1 MNHTKIIGF
10 ILTVPAALAT
20 MAEKAAPAA
29 GAQGDSDRLGTAV
42 AINTVSCSTRA
53 DSPKPNRGG
62 SSRSTPRPAA
72 RPPPGGSASLLSA
85 P

>member
-42 AINTVSCSTRA
+42 AILVLAAAIGGMIWNFRRKVKQGGCACCSGCT
-53 DSPKPNRGG
+53 
-62 SSRSTPRPAA
+62 
-72 RPPPGGSASLLSA
+72 ASDKEHCRH
-85 P
+85 

>member
-10 ILTVPAALAT
+10 ILTVPAALAA

-42 AINTVSCSTRA
+42 AILVLA
-53 DSPKPNRGG
+53 AAIGG
-62 SSRSTPRPAA
+62 IFLWLESEPCGNGWRTT
-72 RPPPGGSASLLSA
+72 GWD
-85 P
+85 